1 MNKTLSSHDG
11 RLISQSDRLDTHLE
25 HLESLDVN
33 VADIRYEFSPIKIA
47 RLLVGMNKLWMFS
60 FPNPRS
66 TYATKR
72 ELGGQTSRIDTLF
85 DEVDSTNSDLAKR
98 ASELQ
103 TSIDG
108 NAGDIGVLRS
118 DMTDAQSNI
127 TDLGSM
133 LHCSG
138 PSGHL
143 VGIGIGCPKAL
154 SALLLCIS

>member
-1 MNKTLSSHDG
+1 MCCTTNGYYHC
-11 RLISQSDRLDTHLE
+11 
-25 HLESLDVN
+25 
-33 VADIRYEFSPIKIA
+33 
-47 RLLVGMNKLWMFS
+47 
-60 FPNPRS
+60 PNPRS

-127 TDLGSM
+127 TDLGS
-133 LHCSG
+133 G
-138 PSGHL
+138 
-143 VGIGIGCPKAL
+143 
-154 SALLLCIS
+154 